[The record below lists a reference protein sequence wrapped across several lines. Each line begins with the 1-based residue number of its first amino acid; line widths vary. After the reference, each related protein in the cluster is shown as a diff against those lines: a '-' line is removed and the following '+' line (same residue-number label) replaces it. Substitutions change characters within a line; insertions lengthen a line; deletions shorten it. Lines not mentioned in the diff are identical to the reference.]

1 MSFSTFDCTGLG
13 SVGVAGVDGD
23 GAGIGVD
30 GAIDGTGSGD
40 PLLVSM
46 VLAMVLVLVSMVVEA
61 FAVDVVLMIGIVAI
75 NDCTLGKKYASRV
88 LQMYEHAQQVH
99 YSCILLTML
108 GTLLCC

>member
-1 MSFSTFDCTGLG
+1 MSFSTFDCAGLG

-40 PLLVSM
+40 LLLVSM
-46 VLAMVLVLVSMVVEA
+46 VLAMVLVLESMVVEA
-61 FAVDVVLMIGIVAI
+61 FAVEVVLMIGIVAMI
-75 NDCTLGKKYASRV
+75 VPWKKNMQAEY
-88 LQMYEHAQQVH
+88 YEHAQQVH

-108 GTLLCC
+108 GMLLCC